1 MKSTQSDRGL
11 EFDGVGSGP
20 VKATNRYA
28 HNKWSG
34 HSNDGREVN
43 FGRGPT
49 VGNNGMCDTPK
60 NLGASVT
67 KDADRRPPTSATP
80 ALPKQGSVRDN
91 INRGAQV
98 RGSGMT
104 AVKKPSNP
112 DSIRVGQ
119 SGGTAYGA
127 VTKGSRPVAAGS
139 TGGINYG
146 PKSQY

>member
-20 VKATNRYA
+20 AKGSNKYA
-28 HNKWSG
+28 KNQWSG
-34 HSNDGREVN
+34 HSNDGRLVN
-43 FGRGPT
+43 KGQGPRT
-49 VGNNGMCDTPK
+49 GNNGECHNPG

-67 KDADRRPPTSATP
+67 KDSYRRAPTS
-80 ALPKQGSVRDN
+80 G
-91 INRGAQV
+91 GAQGNTKQY
-98 RGSGMT
+98 RGVGGT
-104 AVKKPSNP
+104 AVKKPSSP

-119 SGGTAYGA
+119 SGGNSYGSISR
-127 VTKGSRPVAAGS
+127 GSRPVAPGS

>member
-20 VKATNRYA
+20 AKGSNRFA

-49 VGNNGMCDTPK
+49 RGNDGSCDTPK
-60 NLGASVT
+60 NLAASVT
-67 KDADRRPPTSATP
+67 RDKDRKPMTSALPSLP
-80 ALPKQGSVRDN
+80 AQGSVRDN
-91 INRGAQV
+91 INRGQQY
-98 RGSGMT
+98 RGAGGVT
-104 AVKKPSNP
+104 AKSPANP
-112 DSIRVGQ
+112 DKIRVGQ
-119 SGGTAYGA
+119 SGGPDYGGI
-127 VTKGSRPVAAGS
+127 TKGSKPDVA
-139 TGGINYG
+139 TGRSSFNYG